1 MRSSAKVLLLLS
13 SAFLLA
19 GCAPTTLPEFEAEQ
33 TDRDVLAEASS
44 EPDIDANTTRFVGEV
59 EGIELYIARG
69 KNDALCVIQV
79 RDREWEQMG
88 CGAGLGV
95 GIELDSGT
103 RIEAGTFKFPEQQV
117 GDGVHGQLSE
127 SVTVIT
133 YS

>member
-13 SAFLLA
+13 AASLLTA
-19 GCAPTTLPEFEAEQ
+19 CAATTVPEFEARQ
-33 TDRDVLAEASS
+33 SDRDILAAASS

-69 KNDALCVIQV
+69 SNDTLCVIQV
-79 RDREWEQMG
+79 HDEEWLQTG
-88 CGAGLGV
+88 CGAGSGV
-95 GIELDSGT
+95 GIELESGT

-117 GDGVHGQLSE
+117 GDGVREQLSE

-133 YS
+133 YP